1 MYGKPP
7 TVRVTFLTNI
17 VTDKT
22 AAYRKLELART
33 WSLLTFTKAK
43 LHCLVLH
50 WTQDIQNMTT
60 STGNACSGNT
70 LVKQVMKRT

>member
-1 MYGKPP
+1 MYSKPP
-7 TVRVTFLTNI
+7 IMRVTFLTNI

-22 AAYRKLELART
+22 RAYRKLELAET

-60 STGNACSGNT
+60 NTSSTCSDNT
-70 LVKQVMKRT
+70 LVKKVMKCT